1 MPKFYPP
8 GADTSADFGRH
19 EMAASVATSGVAA
32 PRVPRAFKVSRGIK
46 SASVHPRRTAPPSTR
61 VRAFEDQTAPT
72 TAELPPTDAIAKDGV
87 EGYVAVLEAAY
98 GDESLGNAVRD
109 RMADDRQFSIGIRG
123 AMQDPKY
130 AERLKAAIDSSP
142 YMQAAVAEATRRRQE
157 SDAVQAVMGDDSVQG
172 QLAQMSSN
180 PELLRQTQEQS
191 ETLLR
196 KVAVELADGVR
207 EYREEFEPDADDLIA
222 KFGEIAEKGYE
233 SFVRI
238 AMADVKVK
246 NAVINALLDEM
257 EEAQGTSARDG
268 ARDEDGD
275 GLIRET
281 DE

>member
-1 MPKFYPP
+1 
-8 GADTSADFGRH
+8 
-19 EMAASVATSGVAA
+19 MAASVATSGVAA
-32 PRVPRAFKVSRGIK
+32 PRALRAFNVSRGIK
-46 SASVHPRRTAPPSTR
+46 SAAVHPRFRPGPSSTTR
-61 VRAFEDQTAPT
+61 VSAFEDQTAPT

-196 KVAVELADGVR
+196 KVAGELAGGVR

-222 KFGEIAEKGYE
+222 KFGEISEKGYE

-257 EEAQGTSARDG
+257 EEAQGTGKSG
-268 ARDEDGD
+268 EDGD

-281 DE
+281 DQ

>member
-1 MPKFYPP
+1 
-8 GADTSADFGRH
+8 
-19 EMAASVATSGVAA
+19 MAASVATSGVAA
-32 PRVPRAFKVSRGIK
+32 PRALRAFNVSRGIR
-46 SASVHPRRTAPPSTR
+46 SASVHPRRTGPSSTTR
-61 VRAFEDQTAPT
+61 VSAFEDQTAPT

-196 KVAVELADGVR
+196 KVAGELAGGVR

-222 KFGEIAEKGYE
+222 KFGEISEKGYE

-257 EEAQGTSARDG
+257 EEAQGTGKSGDA
-268 ARDEDGD
+268 AGD

-281 DE
+281 DQ

>member
-8 GADTSADFGRH
+8 GAATSADFGRH

-32 PRVPRAFKVSRGIK
+32 PRAPRAFKVSRGIK

-142 YMQAAVAEATRRRQE
+142 YIM
-157 SDAVQAVMGDDSVQG
+157 
-172 QLAQMSSN
+172 
-180 PELLRQTQEQS
+180 
-191 ETLLR
+191 
-196 KVAVELADGVR
+196 
-207 EYREEFEPDADDLIA
+207 
-222 KFGEIAEKGYE
+222 
-233 SFVRI
+233 
-238 AMADVKVK
+238 
-246 NAVINALLDEM
+246 
-257 EEAQGTSARDG
+257 
-268 ARDEDGD
+268 
-275 GLIRET
+275 
-281 DE
+281 

>member
-1 MPKFYPP
+1 
-8 GADTSADFGRH
+8 
-19 EMAASVATSGVAA
+19 MAASVATSGVAA
-32 PRVPRAFKVSRGIK
+32 PRALRAFNVSRGIK
-46 SASVHPRRTAPPSTR
+46 SAAVHPRFRPGPSSTR

-72 TAELPPTDAIAKDGV
+72 TAALPPTDAIAKDGV

-196 KVAVELADGVR
+196 KVAGELAGGVR

-222 KFGEIAEKGYE
+222 KFGEISEKGYE

-257 EEAQGTSARDG
+257 EEAQGMDKSSG
-268 ARDEDGD
+268 EDGD